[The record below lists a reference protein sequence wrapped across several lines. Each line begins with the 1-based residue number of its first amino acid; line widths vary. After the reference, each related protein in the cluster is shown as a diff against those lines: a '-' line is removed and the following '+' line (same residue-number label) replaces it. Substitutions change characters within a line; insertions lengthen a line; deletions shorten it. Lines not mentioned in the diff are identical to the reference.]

1 MSTDAYTEDEITAF
15 SQKLEEWGTTLPERD
30 QVLLLELVARASQA
44 GGEVEG
50 FSFGLLDPG
59 TTFNAANVG
68 NAGVGIDIGNANVGI
83 RPEHL
88 TVGQVST
95 MGTSALGHVPGLRV
109 PPEQRW

>member
-1 MSTDAYTEDEITAF
+1 MTDDAYTNDEITAF

-59 TTFNAANVG
+59 ATLNAG
-68 NAGVGIDIGNANVGI
+68 NAGNAGVGI

-88 TVGQVST
+88 TVGVVAPT
-95 MGTSALGHVPGLRV
+95 AVTALGNVPGLKV